1 MYDAYIPEAG
11 IATRA
16 TYVIDKDGKVAH
28 KMVNHPGEQRD
39 QQAIIEALA
48 ACPV

>member
-28 KMVNHPGEQRD
+28 KSINDPGKVRD
-39 QQAIIEALA
+39 QATSLEALA
-48 ACPV
+48 VCPV